1 MALFFFRR
9 TGSLGVREARRNEVE
24 RVMNDEPVPHGA
36 EENVVVCEPAQAED
50 ADDSSQDP
58 SVDADPWLLEEEG
71 YGYGV

>member
-1 MALFFFRR
+1 
-9 TGSLGVREARRNEVE
+9 
-24 RVMNDEPVPHGA
+24 MNDEPVPHGA